1 VLEVTTCPKID
12 YSHGYGIPFPQRDL
26 AGRIRAAMAS
36 LSRSETWSLLAL
48 FGACSAI
55 LGNTFQGDGA
65 PLVASL
71 AFSGVAF
78 ASTYAFVRWSGPSFM
93 KAGLKGKD
101 LGKAIPKEM

>member
-1 VLEVTTCPKID
+1 M
-12 YSHGYGIPFPQRDL
+12 
-26 AGRIRAAMAS
+26 AAT
-36 LSRSETWSLLAL
+36 LSRQETWGLLSV
-48 FGACSAI
+48 FGICVAVLA
-55 LGNTFQGDGA
+55 NTFQGDGA

-78 ASTYAFVRWSGPSFM
+78 SSTYAFVRWSGPSFI